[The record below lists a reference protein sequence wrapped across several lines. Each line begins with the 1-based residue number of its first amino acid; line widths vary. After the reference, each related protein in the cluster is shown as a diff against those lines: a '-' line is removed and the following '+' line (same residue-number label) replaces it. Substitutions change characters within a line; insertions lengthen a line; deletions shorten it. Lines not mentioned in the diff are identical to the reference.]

1 MFAIYKLFP
10 GRFRVLGLIF
20 GLGLIF
26 YLVSYFVTERLW
38 FRELNYLSVFTK
50 RFQTELILW
59 VVVGTIS
66 LLFLLRNIAIAYNNN
81 HQPTTNNK
89 QPTTNNKQP
98 TTNNKQQTTNN
109 KQQTTIPLKILL
121 PTVMGLFVTVGLI
134 FLHCLEIALEIWP
147 RFFSKT
153 TIIPTLPSSLDLAFA
168 KATLTGIFQNQAD
181 NLWHLGVMV
190 GVAVLLSINL
200 KFGLKVIA
208 WTVSL
213 IFGLVMSN
221 NWLRILPCFQ
231 PTNFGITDPIFHKD
245 ISFYV
250 FNFPFW
256 QLLNFWWGELLLLA
270 LISVLTIYLL
280 SGNSISEGKFS
291 GFSPAQLRHLFVLGG
306 LAMGV
311 LARRHW
317 LWRYQ
322 LLYSTTGVTYG
333 ASYTDVKVELPA
345 ETILALIAGAIAL
358 LLFFTVLFNGKKKK
372 QKANILLLP
381 LIYSYV
387 IIILLNHS
395 LIFAV
400 QRLGVQPNEF
410 AREKPYIERSIA
422 YTKSAFALDKIEE
435 KTFNPEGNLTALLL
449 ENNFLTIDNIR
460 LWDTLPLLQA
470 NRQLQ
475 QIRSY
480 YEFADADIDRY
491 TLQVERENRP
501 TRTEKQQVIIAA
513 RELDYNSLPEE
524 AQTWVNKHLVYT
536 HGYGFT
542 LSPVN
547 RVGEGGLPYYFVKDI
562 GSGQE
567 DRESGELYT
576 SSQAIAN
583 SIPIGNPRIYYGEL
597 TNNYVLT
604 DPQVKELDF
613 PAEDGNAYNT
623 YDGTGGIFMG
633 GLKRLLF
640 ATYLHDWRMLFAD
653 NLSKNTRLLWRRNIN
668 LRLQAIAPFLRFDR
682 DPYLVVADT
691 DSGEENYLHWI
702 IDAYTTSASYPY
714 SDPGDNE
721 FNYIRNS
728 VKVVV
733 DAYNGKVNFYVAE
746 PEDPIIRT
754 WSKIFPELFQP
765 LENMPKTLRSH
776 IRYPED
782 LFSIQSKQLLIYHM
796 SDPQVFY
803 NREDQWQIPQEI
815 YRNQLQPLKP
825 YYLIMR
831 LPVEPTEEFI
841 ILLPYTPIGR
851 PNLIGWLAGRSD
863 GKQYGKLLLYR
874 FPKQKLVY
882 GPDQIEALINQDP
895 VISQQISLWDRQG
908 SKVVQGNLLIIPIE
922 ESLLYVEPL
931 YLEAVKN
938 SVPILARVVI
948 VYQNQIVM
956 AETLAEAMEVI
967 FKPET
972 NSTSTIIR
980 SLDEL
985 LDSFPPLPLE

>member
-89 QPTTNNKQP
+89 QQTTNNQQPTTNNKQP
-98 TTNNKQQTTNN
+98 ITNNQQQTTNN
-109 KQQTTIPLKILL
+109 KQPITIPLKILL

-221 NWLRILPCFQ
+221 NWLRILPYFQ
-231 PTNFGITDPIFHKD
+231 PTNFGTTDPIFHKD

-358 LLFFTVLFNGKKKK
+358 LLLFTVLFNGKKK
-372 QKANILLLP
+372 
-381 LIYSYV
+381 S
-387 IIILLNHS
+387 
-395 LIFAV
+395 
-400 QRLGVQPNEF
+400 R
-410 AREKPYIERSIA
+410 KPISCFYLSSI
-422 YTKSAFALDKIEE
+422 
-435 KTFNPEGNLTALLL
+435 
-449 ENNFLTIDNIR
+449 
-460 LWDTLPLLQA
+460 
-470 NRQLQ
+470 
-475 QIRSY
+475 
-480 YEFADADIDRY
+480 
-491 TLQVERENRP
+491 
-501 TRTEKQQVIIAA
+501 
-513 RELDYNSLPEE
+513 
-524 AQTWVNKHLVYT
+524 H
-536 HGYGFT
+536 
-542 LSPVN
+542 
-547 RVGEGGLPYYFVKDI
+547 
-562 GSGQE
+562 
-567 DRESGELYT
+567 
-576 SSQAIAN
+576 
-583 SIPIGNPRIYYGEL
+583 
-597 TNNYVLT
+597 
-604 DPQVKELDF
+604 
-613 PAEDGNAYNT
+613 
-623 YDGTGGIFMG
+623 
-633 GLKRLLF
+633 
-640 ATYLHDWRMLFAD
+640 ML
-653 NLSKNTRLLWRRNIN
+653 
-668 LRLQAIAPFLRFDR
+668 
-682 DPYLVVADT
+682 
-691 DSGEENYLHWI
+691 
-702 IDAYTTSASYPY
+702 
-714 SDPGDNE
+714 
-721 FNYIRNS
+721 
-728 VKVVV
+728 
-733 DAYNGKVNFYVAE
+733 
-746 PEDPIIRT
+746 
-754 WSKIFPELFQP
+754 
-765 LENMPKTLRSH
+765 
-776 IRYPED
+776 
-782 LFSIQSKQLLIYHM
+782 
-796 SDPQVFY
+796 
-803 NREDQWQIPQEI
+803 
-815 YRNQLQPLKP
+815 
-825 YYLIMR
+825 
-831 LPVEPTEEFI
+831 
-841 ILLPYTPIGR
+841 
-851 PNLIGWLAGRSD
+851 
-863 GKQYGKLLLYR
+863 
-874 FPKQKLVY
+874 
-882 GPDQIEALINQDP
+882 
-895 VISQQISLWDRQG
+895 
-908 SKVVQGNLLIIPIE
+908 
-922 ESLLYVEPL
+922 
-931 YLEAVKN
+931 
-938 SVPILARVVI
+938 
-948 VYQNQIVM
+948 
-956 AETLAEAMEVI
+956 
-967 FKPET
+967 
-972 NSTSTIIR
+972 
-980 SLDEL
+980 
-985 LDSFPPLPLE
+985 